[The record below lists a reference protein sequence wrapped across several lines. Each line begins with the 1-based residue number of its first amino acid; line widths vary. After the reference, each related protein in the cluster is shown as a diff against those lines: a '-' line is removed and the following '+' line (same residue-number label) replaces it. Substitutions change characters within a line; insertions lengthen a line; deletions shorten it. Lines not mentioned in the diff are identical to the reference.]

1 MNQSETAWTTSPKS
15 QLLGFEP
22 FLEGLWGPPTD
33 NFEKVETRVQIFI
46 YSPKKLIMAKFE
58 QTSDQGLWPDYVTKI
73 TLFGFLAIFRGLV
86 WASDRKF
93 WKNSP
98 NMQGYFSRVPKNTDR
113 GKFEQN
119 SDWGACPN
127 YVTKMLKKCIF
138 QPLMTREMAKYHF
151 SSQNDFRY
159 MNSPSKWTYKTK
171 IIEGFVRRTDGQ
183 TDISGI

>member
-1 MNQSETAWTTSPKS
+1 MNTLKS
-15 QLLGFEP
+15 LPVFFSFMHSVRMASLASHKSSLRLRFQLLKFIFFSFHCF
-22 FLEGLWGPPTD
+22 FLQNSG
-33 NFEKVETRVQIFI
+33 IFLLMKRMI
-46 YSPKKLIMAKFE
+46 TGIVTSFLLFFKFE
-58 QTSDQGLWPDYVTKI
+58 QASDQGLWPDYVTKI

-127 YVTKMLKKCIF
+127 YVTKMLKKCSFLFKNI
-138 QPLMTREMAKYHF
+138 
-151 SSQNDFRY
+151 
-159 MNSPSKWTYKTK
+159 
-171 IIEGFVRRTDGQ
+171 
-183 TDISGI
+183 